1 MKLANELVRVDNI
14 HYFFENT
21 LENPKPMKRTLNKS
35 FKAFS
40 LTELLVVLVI
50 MGILVLIALP
60 NFLPKIAE
68 AKAQEAK
75 LQLNHLY
82 TLQRSYFFV
91 HSKYSD
97 SFEELGF
104 EHAKLVD
111 EDGNANYR
119 VEIVKSSNSEFVATA
134 TSITDFDGDGNY
146 NKWQINHQQELKEVI
161 KD

>member
-1 MKLANELVRVDNI
+1 MK
-14 HYFFENT
+14 NT
-21 LENPKPMKRTLNKS
+21 FKRA
-35 FKAFS
+35 FPAFS

-60 NFLPKIAE
+60 NFLPKITE

-75 LQLNHLY
+75 MQLNHLY

-91 HSKYSD
+91 HSKYTD
-97 SFEELGF
+97 SFEELGY

-111 EDGNANYR
+111 EEGSANYTIEIVESGNAG
-119 VEIVKSSNSEFVATA
+119 FVATA
-134 TSITDFDGDGNY
+134 TSITDFDGDGQY
-146 NKWQINHQQELKEVI
+146 NKWQIDHEQRLKEIV